1 MKTDLKQCLA
11 DVVRHGNNLD
21 LLLFAKIYLRNILS
35 SLFSFLVYFAPPV
48 VNET

>member
-21 LLLFAKIYLRNILS
+21 LLLSPKFIYAI
-35 SLFSFLVYFAPPV
+35 SFLLYFAPPV